1 MSPVFNHDFSAI
13 LHSTG
18 FKISQGFLIKIPA
31 SIACLYVGTN
41 FNSKFVSILSF
52 IQIGFNQIKN
62 NTKNIKNAKTKFI
75 KTQASIMIACCQ
87 AGFLD
92 KL

>member
-1 MSPVFNHDFSAI
+1 
-13 LHSTG
+13 L
-18 FKISQGFLIKIPA
+18 L
-31 SIACLYVGTN
+31 
-41 FNSKFVSILSF
+41 F
-52 IQIGFNQIKN
+52 IQIGFNQTKN
-62 NTKNIKNAKTKFI
+62 NTKNIKNANKKFI